1 MTAHNISKLLILAL
15 ALAVCPTPSSAQ
27 QISTVRY
34 VCDLGGAPAQLTA
47 QVETIGDAGIV
58 QNSQGDITGV
68 IGTGDVNYHYQ
79 GELTSATA
87 RYVFTGE
94 NQFADFTDLGTNERF
109 HVQMISQGQA
119 LTMIINPETPQPVT
133 YQCQQSQ

>member
-1 MTAHNISKLLILAL
+1 MTATKMMKILVVAL
-15 ALAVCPTPSSAQ
+15 GLTSYSGSSYAQ
-27 QISTVRY
+27 QVSTVSY

-47 QVETIGDAGIV
+47 QVETIADTGIV
-58 QNSQGDITGV
+58 QNSQGWITGV
-68 IGTGDVNYHYQ
+68 IGMEGVNYRYQ
-79 GELTSATA
+79 GELASATA

-94 NQFADFTDLGTNERF
+94 NQFADFTDLVTNERF
-109 HVQMISQGQA
+109 RVQMISQGPS

>member
-1 MTAHNISKLLILAL
+1 MTANRMSKILAL
-15 ALAVCPTPSSAQ
+15 AASIALYPLPSFAQ
-27 QISTVRY
+27 QISTVSY

-47 QVETIGDAGIV
+47 QVETIADTGIV
-58 QNSQGDITGV
+58 QNSQGWITGV
-68 IGTGDVNYHYQ
+68 IGMEGVNYRYQ
-79 GELTSATA
+79 GELASATA

-94 NQFADFTDLGTNERF
+94 NQFADFTDMGTNERF
-109 HVQMISQGQA
+109 HVKMITEGNI